1 MKYIKDEEFIR
12 GESPMTKEEVRILSI
27 SKMGVDE
34 NSTVLDV
41 GAGTGSI
48 SIQLS
53 KICNKGE
60 VIAVEK
66 EEKAV
71 KLINE
76 NKEKFSADNLKI
88 IKGEALEV
96 CEIIESK
103 FDAIFIGG
111 SDGNIEDIILN
122 YEKKLKNKGRIV
134 LNFITINNL
143 YKAMETLKNINY
155 KVEFIEVSIS
165 RSFKNTYMLKANNP
179 IFIVWGEKNEKM
191 ER

>member
-34 NSTVLDV
+34 NSNVLDV
-41 GAGTGSI
+41 GSGTGSI

-71 KLINE
+71 KIINE

-96 CEIIESK
+96 CESIKNK

-111 SDGNIEDIILN
+111 SGGNIKDIILN
-122 YEKKLKNKGRIV
+122 YEKKLKDKGKIV

-143 YKAMETLKNINY
+143 YKAMEALKSMNY

>member
-34 NSTVLDV
+34 NSNVLDV

-71 KLINE
+71 KLING

-96 CEIIESK
+96 CESIKSK

-111 SDGNIEDIILN
+111 SGGNIEDIILN

-143 YKAMETLKNINY
+143 YKAVETLKNINY

>member
-71 KLINE
+71 KIINE

-96 CEIIESK
+96 CESIESK

-111 SDGNIEDIILN
+111 SGGNIEDIILN